1 MAKTSTLIRV
11 FDKDMN
17 AYIHPRV
24 YNHWC
29 TNDLYPSDRMTSVSK
44 LDVENSPG
52 ALIFFASKSQERLA
66 EVEIKKQLGLT
77 PAHWKIILALS
88 MTNGLTQKEIAD
100 KIYVDSSTLVPII
113 DKMEE
118 NGLVER
124 KSDSKDR
131 RINRIFL
138 TKKSE
143 STVESI
149 VAIVI
154 QLRKIIYHGISENDL
169 ELVKTTLKTIIKNSE
184 NAASTIK
191 SNSNKS

>member
-1 MAKTSTLIRV
+1 M
-11 FDKDMN
+11 
-17 AYIHPRV
+17 V
-24 YNHWC
+24 YNHWY
-29 TNDLYPSDRMTSVSK
+29 TNDLYSSDRMTSVGK

-52 ALIFFASKSQERLA
+52 ALIFLASKSQERLA

-77 PAHWKIILALS
+77 PAQWKIILALG
-88 MTNGLTQKEIAD
+88 MTDGLTQKEIAD

-131 RINRIFL
+131 RINRIFI

-154 QLRKIIYHGISENDL
+154 QLRKTVYRGISESDL
-169 ELVKTTLKTIIKNSE
+169 ELVKNTLKTVIKNSE
-184 NAASTIK
+184 NAMSMIK
-191 SNSNKS
+191 SSSDKS

>member
-1 MAKTSTLIRV
+1 MILIRV

-17 AYIHPRV
+17 AFIHPLV
-24 YNHWC
+24 YNYWC
-29 TNDLYPSDRMTSVSK
+29 TNDLYSSDRMTSMRK

-52 ALIFFASKSQERLA
+52 ALIFLASKSQERLA

-77 PAHWKIILALS
+77 PSQWKIILALS
-88 MTNGLTQKEIAD
+88 ITDGLTQKEIAD
-100 KIYVDSSTLVPII
+100 RIYVDGSTLVPII

-143 STVESI
+143 STVDSI
-149 VAIVI
+149 VETVL
-154 QLRKIIYHGISENDL
+154 QLRKIIYRGISENDL
-169 ELVKTTLKTIIKNSE
+169 ALVKNTLKTIIKNSE
-184 NAASTIK
+184 NAAE
-191 SNSNKS
+191 NKSSRDKS

>member
-1 MAKTSTLIRV
+1 M
-11 FDKDMN
+11 
-17 AYIHPRV
+17 V
-24 YNHWC
+24 YNHWY
-29 TNDLYPSDRMTSVSK
+29 TNDLYASDRMTSVGK

-52 ALIFFASKSQERLA
+52 ALIFLASKSQERLA

-77 PAHWKIILALS
+77 PAQWKIILALGV
-88 MTNGLTQKEIAD
+88 TDGLTQKEIAD
-100 KIYVDSSTLVPII
+100 RIYVDGSTLVPVI

-143 STVESI
+143 STVDSI
-149 VAIVI
+149 IETLI
-154 QLRKIIYHGISENDL
+154 QLRKMIYRGISENDL
-169 ELVKTTLKTIIKNSE
+169 DLVKNTLRIVIKNSE
-184 NAASTIK
+184 NTLSEIK
-191 SNSNKS
+191 SNIDKS